1 MKLLISNRNLS
12 LLFLTTACV
21 GISFQGLIM
30 RNINYADAWQILFFR
45 ALGFVFS
52 ITIILSFKYK
62 SAIVVNIKKIGL
74 PGIFIGVLH
83 SISNLLVV
91 FSFSKTTIAN
101 TLFTLSSIPF
111 ITAILALIF
120 LKEKISLRTI
130 LIMLIAFIGIFIMI
144 KDGLETSG
152 AHIGNLM
159 ALGSAICFSGFI
171 IIMRKYNKVDMIPTS
186 LISGIIIIFVSF
198 VVTQGN
204 IDIPIQ
210 EILLSFFWGAALNGF
225 MNIALIF
232 STRFLYASEVTL
244 FTLVEYSLG
253 PLWVWIFLDEI
264 ITKMTLYGG
273 LIVMLSVATYCLFEV
288 HNQRNKNKSENIYSI

>member
-12 LLFLTTACV
+12 FLFLTTACM

-30 RNINYADAWQILFFR
+30 RNINYADAWQVLFFR

-111 ITAILALIF
+111 ITAILALII

-152 AHIGNLM
+152 THIGNLM

-186 LISGIIIIFVSF
+186 LISGIIIFVSF

-210 EILLSFFWGAALNGF
+210 EILLSLFWGAALNGF

>member
-1 MKLLISNRNLS
+1 
-12 LLFLTTACV
+12 
-21 GISFQGLIM
+21 
-30 RNINYADAWQILFFR
+30 
-45 ALGFVFS
+45 
-52 ITIILSFKYK
+52 
-62 SAIVVNIKKIGL
+62 
-74 PGIFIGVLH
+74 
-83 SISNLLVV
+83 
-91 FSFSKTTIAN
+91 
-101 TLFTLSSIPF
+101 
-111 ITAILALIF
+111 
-120 LKEKISLRTI
+120 
-130 LIMLIAFIGIFIMI
+130 MI

-186 LISGIIIIFVSF
+186 LISGIIIIIISF

-232 STRFLYASEVTL
+232 STRFLYATEVTL

-273 LIVMLSVATYCLFEV
+273 LIVMLSVATYCVFEV
-288 HNQRNKNKSENIYSI
+288 HNQRNKT